1 MSVVNVILN
10 LFILYIIIN
19 IYIYFIYFLFYL
31 FFFWGGDFHES
42 KRNGNPFEVGRISY
56 LVIVLFLLNKGRMLC

>member
-19 IYIYFIYFLFYL
+19 IYIYFIFLF
-31 FFFWGGDFHES
+31 FFFWGGIFTKARETEIRLKSAEYHTW
-42 KRNGNPFEVGRISY
+42 
-56 LVIVLFLLNKGRMLC
+56 L